1 MRPGSIPMKKGFTII
16 ELLTVI
22 GIIAVLMTIVTT
34 ASMSAIRSSRAR
46 RTDAMRTALQASIAT
61 YQAADPQGRWP
72 GAINSM
78 AESGQSG
85 WIVDDA
91 AQTVFQIIVQKST
104 GESGGIV
111 PLIDPNALFV
121 APSGVTDGK
130 ATGLSFPEAR
140 QGGPHRQKLAVA
152 KMAFGWQAK
161 HSGKFHRYHIYYNA
175 PTDSAKVST
184 CCDRCRDTDGSCKNG
199 DCRHCHE
206 H

>member
-130 ATGLSFPEAR
+130 ATRPELHCGICGEHGGDPSSVEFCHRIGLDYVSCSPFRVPIAR
-140 QGGPHRQKLAVA
+140 LAA
-152 KMAFGWQAK
+152 AQAAIANK
-161 HSGKFHRYHIYYNA
+161 
-175 PTDSAKVST
+175 
-184 CCDRCRDTDGSCKNG
+184 
-199 DCRHCHE
+199 
-206 H
+206 